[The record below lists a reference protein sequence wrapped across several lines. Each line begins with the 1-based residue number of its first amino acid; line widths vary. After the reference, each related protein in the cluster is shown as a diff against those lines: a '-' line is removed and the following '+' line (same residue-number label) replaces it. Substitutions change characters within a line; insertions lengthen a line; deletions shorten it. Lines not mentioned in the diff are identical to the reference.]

1 MLWSESW
8 AATVT
13 KCIRG
18 DTPTMLNGDRKAGRV
33 GLGRRFRQLILEG
46 GGSMTAGKTLKLYG
60 AGCGFAFAFPMHE
73 DGEPMDVEEGNATL
87 SGKEDLTDDA
97 MDNMQRMERIQAMTD
112 WGMQTSTSKENI
124 SGRVTKTREREQ
136 ELRCCGRKYGRKST
150 SHFFESWLWW
160 FYYTSG
166 SRVAFLFF
174 SRFVSSA
181 LSYFHP
187 PHPRV
192 SPYLFPSL
200 EQQALATRR
209 SVAWCEPSTT
219 APLPTCSAQ

>member
-1 MLWSESW
+1 M
-8 AATVT
+8 
-13 KCIRG
+13 
-18 DTPTMLNGDRKAGRV
+18 
-33 GLGRRFRQLILEG
+33 
-46 GGSMTAGKTLKLYG
+46 
-60 AGCGFAFAFPMHE
+60 
-73 DGEPMDVEEGNATL
+73 DGEEGNATL

-209 SVAWCEPSTT
+209 SVAWCEPSTRRRYSRPRPSPAAAPSDASASASPRPPAAFGRWPPARLRCAPT
-219 APLPTCSAQ
+219 ARGSWRPGGR